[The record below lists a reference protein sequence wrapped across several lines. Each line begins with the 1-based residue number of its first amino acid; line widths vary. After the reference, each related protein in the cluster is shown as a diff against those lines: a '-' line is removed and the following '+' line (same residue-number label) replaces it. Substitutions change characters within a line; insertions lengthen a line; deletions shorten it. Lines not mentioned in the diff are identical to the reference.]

1 MARHP
6 RSDQV
11 QFDAD
16 DDYESGVYDLGS
28 LIQDDLSR
36 GRVRRKR
43 RNPVLLILLVV
54 VVVAI
59 GATAFFLGKNLLS
72 GFGTTPD
79 YAGSGGSQVN
89 VRVNAGDSLTTIANS
104 LHDAN
109 VVKSAKAFTNAAA
122 ANPKESSIQ
131 PGLYALKKQMKAQ
144 AALNLLLNPVSK
156 LTKRVVIP
164 EGLTVAQTLQKVADG
179 TGVTIAALDAALKDV
194 PNLGLSA
201 WMPNK
206 AAVPEGLL
214 GPGTYDFDP
223 SETPL
228 EIVQEMIA
236 NFQSTAASINLKQA
250 AAAIGQTPYNVLIIA
265 SFIEREAKFDDERPK
280 IARVIYNRLAIKK
293 PLQIDAS
300 TAYGAG
306 KKGNEL
312 TNTDLAST
320 TNPYNTYT
328 IAALPPTPISGAGVA
343 SLKAALAPSP
353 GNWIYYVV
361 NSADGHHFFTSS
373 DAEFAAAKQICKAN
387 GWC

>member
-1 MARHP
+1 MARHT

-16 DDYESGVYDLGS
+16 DDYESGVHDLGS

-36 GRVRRKR
+36 GGVRRKR
-43 RNPVLLILLVV
+43 RNPVLLVLLVV

-59 GATAFFLGKNLLS
+59 GTTAFFLGKNLLS
-72 GFGTTPD
+72 GFGAAPD
-79 YAGSGGSQVN
+79 YAGSGGSQVK

-122 ANPKESSIQ
+122 ANPKASSIQ
-131 PGLYALKKQMKAQ
+131 PGLYELKKQMKAQ
-144 AALNLLLNPVSK
+144 AALSLLLNPVSK

-179 TGVTIAALDAALKDV
+179 TGATLVALDAALKDV
-194 PNLGLSA
+194 PNLGLPV

-223 SETPL
+223 AETPL

-236 NFQSTAASINLKQA
+236 NFQSTAASINLEKA

-265 SFIEREAKFDDERPK
+265 SLVEREAKFDEERPK

-306 KKGNEL
+306 KEGNEL
-312 TNTDLAST
+312 TNADLAST

-328 IAALPPTPISGAGVA
+328 IAALPPTPISGVGVA

-361 NSADGHHFFTSS
+361 SSADGHHFFTAS
-373 DAEFAAAKQICKAN
+373 DTEFAAAKQTCKAN

>member
-1 MARHP
+1 MARHT

-36 GRVRRKR
+36 GGVRRKR

-72 GFGTTPD
+72 GLGTAPD
-79 YAGSGGSQVN
+79 YAGSGGSQVS
-89 VRVNAGDSLTTIANS
+89 VRVNAGDSLSTIANS

-122 ANPKESSIQ
+122 ANPKASSIQ

-144 AALNLLLNPVSK
+144 AALNLLLNPASK

-179 TGVTIAALDAALKDV
+179 TGATIAALDAALKDV
-194 PNLGLSA
+194 PNLGLPA

-228 EIVQEMIA
+228 EMVQEMIA
-236 NFQSTAASINLKQA
+236 NFQSTAASINLEKA

-265 SFIEREAKFDDERPK
+265 SLIEREAKFDDE
-280 IARVIYNRLAIKK
+280 
-293 PLQIDAS
+293 
-300 TAYGAG
+300 
-306 KKGNEL
+306 
-312 TNTDLAST
+312 
-320 TNPYNTYT
+320 
-328 IAALPPTPISGAGVA
+328 
-343 SLKAALAPSP
+343 
-353 GNWIYYVV
+353 
-361 NSADGHHFFTSS
+361 
-373 DAEFAAAKQICKAN
+373 
-387 GWC
+387 